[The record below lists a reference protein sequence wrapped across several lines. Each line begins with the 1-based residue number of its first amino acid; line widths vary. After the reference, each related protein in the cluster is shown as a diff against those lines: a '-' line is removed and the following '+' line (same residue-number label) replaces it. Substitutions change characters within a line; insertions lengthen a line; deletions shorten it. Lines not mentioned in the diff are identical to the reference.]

1 MSEEKKS
8 MDVSE
13 ESRQAGYEKEDANP
27 IKIIGFAILT
37 VVLMA
42 AMVLGVM
49 EIFIMTKEQ
58 QYQESVLKPESAP
71 LRELRAQEEQILN
84 SYKLLD
90 SSKQIYQIPVSRAM
104 ELMADEA
111 FKTRIG
117 QSVDRS
123 VGARK

>member
-27 IKIIGFAILT
+27 VKIIGFAILT

-42 AMVLGVM
+42 AMVLGVV
-49 EIFIMTKEQ
+49 EVFIMTKEQ
-58 QYQESVLKPESAP
+58 QYHESVLRPESAP

-111 FKTRIG
+111 FKSRIG
-117 QSVDRS
+117 QSADRS
-123 VGARK
+123 GGARK